1 MLVKSFQLTIAAAY
15 DSQMATHTS
24 TASTDIGLAREL
36 RNIFLNKNGHMT
48 IWITVR
54 TESVP
59 VNGSGRSVSI
69 MYKTENICH
78 TQQLKCHAQKTSYQN
93 FYFEICMKNF
103 MG

>member
-36 RNIFLNKNGHMT
+36 RNILLNKNGHMT

-69 MYKTENICH
+69 MYKTENMCH
-78 TQQLKCHAQKTSYQN
+78 THQLKFHVLQLSSWNCHFLVRT
-93 FYFEICMKNF
+93 KNF
-103 MG
+103 ME